1 MNTDNV
7 FNELLDAQL
16 TMNYISYQEYYGKV
30 RILHVYKDVACV
42 LIRMTSEDTRS
53 KTTAIIERRTK

>member
-1 MNTDNV
+1 
-7 FNELLDAQL
+7 
-16 TMNYISYQEYYGKV
+16 MNYISYQEYYGKV